1 MTNSKRYSSS
11 LAAATAAFL
20 MASSCAQAQE
30 QIPVQFPEQTNL
42 VGLGVFSVPDFYGS
56 QDNEA
61 VAAPLLRWS
70 WDGTSYVQVLGSEV
84 LVNLSPIPEWR
95 AGPLLRV
102 RGRRDDDVDDDV
114 VKFMR
119 PIASATEL
127 GVFAAYHMPLD
138 PNQPMRKVVFSADI
152 VGNTNNVYNGASGNV
167 RVNYFHPFDASMIGR
182 PMIGTIGFG
191 LFFASESF
199 NTKYFGVT
207 GSDVALF
214 PQLGGRE
221 YRPSPSVTSI
231 KIPFTLTTSLSNEWL
246 LTVGGRYEALLDD
259 AKDSPVVDNR
269 GDSNQWVFGVAA
281 SYKF

>member
-1 MTNSKRYSSS
+1 MTNTKRYSSS
-11 LAAATAAFL
+11 LAAATAAIL
-20 MASSCAQAQE
+20 LASSCAHAQE
-30 QIPVQFPEQTNL
+30 LIPVQLPDQANL

-56 QDNEA
+56 QDNKA
-61 VAAPLLRWS
+61 RAAPIVRYS
-70 WDGTSYVQVLGSEV
+70 WDGTSYVQLLGNE
-84 LVNLSPIPEWR
+84 LLANFSPIPEFR
-95 AGPLLRV
+95 VGPLLRI
-102 RGRRDDDVDDDV
+102 RARRDDDVDDDV

-119 PIASATEL
+119 PIPSATEL

-138 PNQPMRKVVFSADI
+138 PAQPLHKVVFSADI
-152 VGNTNNVYNGASGNV
+152 VGNTNNVYNGASGNL
-167 RVNYFHPFDASMIGR
+167 RVNYFHPFDESMIGR
-182 PMIGTIGFG
+182 PMMGTIGFG

-199 NTKYFGVT
+199 NRRYFGVT

-214 PQLGGRE
+214 PQLGGQE

-269 GDSNQWVFGVAA
+269 GDSNQWVFGIAA

>member
-11 LAAATAAFL
+11 LAAAAL
-20 MASSCAQAQE
+20 VLASSCAQAQDL
-30 QIPVQFPEQTNL
+30 IPLQLPEQTNL
-42 VGLGVFSVPDFYGS
+42 VGLGVFGVPDYYGS
-56 QDNEA
+56 SKNEA
-61 VAAPLLRWS
+61 VAAPVLRYS
-70 WDGTSYVQVLGSEV
+70 WDGTGYVQLLGTELLLNV
-84 LVNLSPIPEWR
+84 SPVPEWR

-119 PIASATEL
+119 PVASATEL

-138 PNQPMRKVVFSADI
+138 PSRPLHKVVFSADI
-152 VGNTNNVYNGASGNV
+152 VGNTNNVYDGASGNL
-167 RVNYFHPFDASMIGR
+167 RVNYLYPFDTSMIGR
-182 PMIGTIGFG
+182 PMVGNVGFG
-191 LFFASESF
+191 LFFASSDF

-214 PQLGGRE
+214 PELGGQE

-231 KIPFTLTTSLSNEWL
+231 KIPFSLTTALNKEWL

-259 AKDSPVVDNR
+259 AKDSPVVDGR
-269 GDSNQWVFGVAA
+269 GDSNQWIFGVAA
-281 SYKF
+281 SYQF

>member
-1 MTNSKRYSSS
+1 MTNTKRYTTS
-11 LAAATAAFL
+11 LAAAAAAL
-20 MASSCAQAQE
+20 MLASSGARAQD
-30 QIPVQFPEQTNL
+30 QIPVQLPEQANL

-61 VAAPLLRWS
+61 VAAPIFRWS
-70 WDGTSYVQVLGSEV
+70 WDGTSYVQLLGNEL
-84 LVNLSPIPEWR
+84 LVNLSPIPELR
-95 AGPLLRV
+95 VGPLLRV
-102 RGRRDDDVDDDV
+102 RGRRDDDVDDNI

-127 GVFAAYHMPLD
+127 GMFAAYHLPLD
-138 PNQPMRKVVFSADI
+138 PAQPLHKVVFSADI
-152 VGNTNNVYNGASGNV
+152 VGNTNNVYNGASGNL
-167 RVNYFHPFDASMIGR
+167 RVNYFHPFDESMIGR

-199 NTKYFGVT
+199 NTTYFGVT
-207 GSDVALF
+207 GSDVALY

-231 KIPFTLTTSLSNEWL
+231 KIPFSLTAPLNKEWL
-246 LTVGGRYEALLDD
+246 LTVGGRYEALLND

-269 GDSNQWVFGVAA
+269 GDSNQWVFGIAA